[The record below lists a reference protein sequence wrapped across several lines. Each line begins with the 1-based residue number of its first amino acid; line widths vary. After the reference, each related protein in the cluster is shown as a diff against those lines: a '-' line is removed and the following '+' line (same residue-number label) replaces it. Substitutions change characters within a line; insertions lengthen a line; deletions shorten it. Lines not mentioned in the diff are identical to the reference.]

1 MLLVSLCITFCRY
14 ALFVCCR
21 HREIYNNEA
30 DIVIHRYVHI
40 YIYMFEC
47 PRYKMCTVGL
57 NAFAHFLGRLHLE
70 QDLLLTKGNDRS
82 GNSIYVTITTPSA
95 RLSLY

>member
-40 YIYMFEC
+40 YVLMSAIQNVYRGFEC
-47 PRYKMCTVGL
+47 LRTLSGTI
-57 NAFAHFLGRLHLE
+57 ALGARPAIN
-70 QDLLLTKGNDRS
+70 KG
-82 GNSIYVTITTPSA
+82 
-95 RLSLY
+95 